1 MNRSSSILYTSGLL
15 SLLTVC
21 GSQHTDINEASGK
34 NVTLHCIYETHNSCS
49 IEITWVRC
57 PMNGSNCCE
66 KILISISQ
74 IMILRKSDRYQ
85 LLADSFS
92 GNVSLSIRDV
102 KENDSGN
109 YACFVETATSFCFQR
124 FTLKIAE
131 GPPTTTQAPVT
142 STAPTEPQTTT
153 GPPTTTQAPV
163 TSTAPTEPQTTTG
176 PPTTTQAPVTST
188 APTEPQTTTGPPTT
202 TQAPVTSTAPTEPQT
217 TTGPPTTTQA
227 PVTSTAPTEPQ
238 TTTGPPTT
246 TQAPVTSTAPTEPQT
261 TTGPPTTT
269 QAPVTSTAPTE
280 PQTTTGPPTTTQAP
294 VTSTAPTEPQTT
306 TGPPT
311 TTQAPVTSTAPTEPQ
326 TTTGP
331 PTTTQAPVTST
342 ALTEPQ
348 TTTGPPTTTQAPV
361 TSTAP
366 TEPQTTTGPPTTT
379 QAPMT
384 STAPTETTRTL
395 TSTAMDTHAAPV
407 KTDSAAM
414 LPSPVHP
421 ASFKGHSPAPTPTSS
436 PWRPIHENTEML
448 PTASTERKDATH
460 PDFSEKWKDI
470 LRLSL
475 WILVPGSA
483 MFLVAVGL
491 IKWRKIKASGSF
503 NLFRQSNAFWQ
514 RQLWKKQE
522 IQATYQ
528 RNQ

>member
-1 MNRSSSILYTSGLL
+1 MRGLSSLTCAIKLLLLLAVSESSAQTITGFAGRRVTLPCKYNGNYYGRLPACWGRGAVPLRGCSNRIISTNGRIVTFRSSARYLL
-15 SLLTVC
+15 
-21 GSQHTDINEASGK
+21 E
-34 NVTLHCIYETHNSCS
+34 
-49 IEITWVRC
+49 
-57 PMNGSNCCE
+57 
-66 KILISISQ
+66 ISQ
-74 IMILRKSDRYQ
+74 GDVSLTILNAVESDSGTYGCRVDIPGLFNDQKRNVFLMILK
-85 LLADSFS
+85 
-92 GNVSLSIRDV
+92 
-102 KENDSGN
+102 
-109 YACFVETATSFCFQR
+109 
-124 FTLKIAE
+124 
-131 GPPTTTQAPVT
+131 GPPTTTQAPVTSTAPTEPQTTTGPTTTTQAPVTSTAPTEPQTTTAPTTTTQAPVT

-163 TSTAPTEPQTTTG
+163 TSTAP
-176 PPTTTQAPVTST
+176 
-188 APTEPQTTTGPPTT
+188 
-202 TQAPVTSTAPTEPQT
+202 
-217 TTGPPTTTQA
+217 
-227 PVTSTAPTEPQ
+227 
-238 TTTGPPTT
+238 
-246 TQAPVTSTAPTEPQT
+246 
-261 TTGPPTTT
+261 
-269 QAPVTSTAPTE
+269 
-280 PQTTTGPPTTTQAP
+280 
-294 VTSTAPTEPQTT
+294 
-306 TGPPT
+306 
-311 TTQAPVTSTAPTEPQ
+311 
-326 TTTGP
+326 
-331 PTTTQAPVTST
+331 
-342 ALTEPQ
+342 TEPQ

-421 ASFKGHSPAPTPTSS
+421 ASFKGHSPAPPPTSS

-475 WILVPGSA
+475 WILLPGSA

>member
-1 MNRSSSILYTSGLL
+1 MRGLSSLTCAIKLLLLLAVSESSAQTITGFAGRRVTLPCKYNGNYYGRLPACWGRGAVPLRGCSNRIISTNGRIVTFRSSARYLL
-15 SLLTVC
+15 
-21 GSQHTDINEASGK
+21 E
-34 NVTLHCIYETHNSCS
+34 
-49 IEITWVRC
+49 
-57 PMNGSNCCE
+57 
-66 KILISISQ
+66 ISQ
-74 IMILRKSDRYQ
+74 GDVSLTILNAVESDSGTYGCRVDIPGLFNDQKRNVFLMILK
-85 LLADSFS
+85 
-92 GNVSLSIRDV
+92 
-102 KENDSGN
+102 
-109 YACFVETATSFCFQR
+109 
-124 FTLKIAE
+124 

-142 STAPTEPQTTT
+142 STAP
-153 GPPTTTQAPV
+153 
-163 TSTAPTEPQTTTG
+163 
-176 PPTTTQAPVTST
+176 
-188 APTEPQTTTGPPTT
+188 
-202 TQAPVTSTAPTEPQT
+202 
-217 TTGPPTTTQA
+217 
-227 PVTSTAPTEPQ
+227 
-238 TTTGPPTT
+238 
-246 TQAPVTSTAPTEPQT
+246 
-261 TTGPPTTT
+261 
-269 QAPVTSTAPTE
+269 
-280 PQTTTGPPTTTQAP
+280 
-294 VTSTAPTEPQTT
+294 
-306 TGPPT
+306 
-311 TTQAPVTSTAPTEPQ
+311 
-326 TTTGP
+326 
-331 PTTTQAPVTST
+331 
-342 ALTEPQ
+342 TEPQ

-421 ASFKGHSPAPTPTSS
+421 ASFKGHSPASAPPPTSS

-475 WILVPGSA
+475 WILLPGSA

>member
-176 PPTTTQAPVTST
+176 PPTTTQAP
-188 APTEPQTTTGPPTT
+188 
-202 TQAPVTSTAPTEPQT
+202 
-217 TTGPPTTTQA
+217 
-227 PVTSTAPTEPQ
+227 
-238 TTTGPPTT
+238 
-246 TQAPVTSTAPTEPQT
+246 
-261 TTGPPTTT
+261 
-269 QAPVTSTAPTE
+269 
-280 PQTTTGPPTTTQAP
+280 
-294 VTSTAPTEPQTT
+294 
-306 TGPPT
+306 
-311 TTQAPVTSTAPTEPQ
+311 
-326 TTTGP
+326 
-331 PTTTQAPVTST
+331 
-342 ALTEPQ
+342 
-348 TTTGPPTTTQAPV
+348 
-361 TSTAP
+361 
-366 TEPQTTTGPPTTT
+366 
-379 QAPMT
+379 MT

-421 ASFKGHSPAPTPTSS
+421 ASFKGHSPASAPPPTSS

-475 WILVPGSA
+475 WILLPGSA